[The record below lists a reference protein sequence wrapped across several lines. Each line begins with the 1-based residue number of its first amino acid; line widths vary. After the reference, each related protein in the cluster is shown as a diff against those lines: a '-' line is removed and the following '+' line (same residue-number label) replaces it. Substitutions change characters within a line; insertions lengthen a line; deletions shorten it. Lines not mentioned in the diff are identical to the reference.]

1 MSRTNSNKG
10 IKTRNS
16 LGHIGNIC
24 YLTASFLDKIEKT
37 KYIPHFISAGALHEK
52 AIRYTCI
59 SFHSFGMADCIVH
72 FPTNAPLSRFSV
84 RLFGNEMRCDFDD
97 LA

>member
-1 MSRTNSNKG
+1 MSRTSSSKD
-10 IKTRNS
+10 IKNRNF
-16 LGHIGNIC
+16 LVTIGNI
-24 YLTASFLDKIEKT
+24 YDSDKRFFDFDKKS
-37 KYIPHFISAGALHEK
+37 KYIPCFISAGALHEK
-52 AIRYTCI
+52 AIRHTCI